1 MRYLTHVDGR
11 PLAFDR
17 NTVIYFEAHES
28 GEGTRLRFAPAE
40 RPLEVHVRE
49 NYATVLK
56 EVTETE
62 IDRALGLFISGD
74 ESAAAPLPLA

>member
-1 MRYLTHVDGR
+1 MRYLTHIDGR

-28 GEGTRLRFAPAE
+28 GDGTRLRLAPAD

-49 NYATVLK
+49 DYATVLK

-62 IDRALGLFISGD
+62 IHRAMASFTSEDGKVSFPEPFS
-74 ESAAAPLPLA
+74 